1 MSKLVQ
7 RFVVFAIGLPLIV
20 FIVIF
25 LPQRYHLFLNILV
38 IVFSSLG
45 AMEFS
50 DILRKKGFPVRLWEA
65 ALLGMASP
73 VAETLTVSFGV
84 TNRIIS
90 AVFIFFAGCILVS
103 LVFSRED
110 RLHDAVNRAI
120 CGFSLIIYP
129 GLFMSWI
136 IRMAH
141 WENAYYVI
149 LFFLLIVMA
158 NDSAAWACGMLFG
171 KGNRGLIPAS
181 PNKSIAGFIGGLAA
195 SVLVGMGASLFLKE
209 AFQPEALSPAL
220 SGFILGSFTGIAAAL
235 GDLGESALK
244 RSAGVKDSGGLIPGR
259 GGILDSIDSIAL
271 AAPVFYAVYWFL
283 F

>member
-38 IVFSSLG
+38 IIVSSLG

-50 DILRKKGFPVRLWEA
+50 DILRKKGFPVRLPEA
-65 ALLGMASP
+65 ALLGMVCP
-73 VAETLTVSFGV
+73 VAETLTVSFAV

-90 AVFIFFAGCILVS
+90 AAFILSASCVLVS
-103 LVFSRED
+103 LIFSRKD
-110 RLHDAVNRAI
+110 RLQDVVNRAV

-136 IRMAH
+136 VRMAH

-158 NDSAAWACGMLFG
+158 NDSAAWAFGMLFG

-181 PNKSIAGFIGGLAA
+181 PNKSIAGFIGGFAA

-209 AFQPEALSPAL
+209 AFQPEILSPAL
-220 SGFILGSFTGIAAAL
+220 SGFILGSLTGIAATL

-244 RSAGVKDSGGLIPGR
+244 RSAGVKDSGGLVPGR